1 MLGEQLREAAAEG
14 NNREVVRLLSDGAK
28 ITPDR
33 NGRTALHLA
42 AAGGFAE
49 VTAALLLAK
58 ADPNAVDSVGCSP
71 LQVAAAEG
79 HLEIA
84 KQLIK
89 YGADVNKQDTVHGNT
104 ALHEASWKG
113 FSQMVATLCKVK
125 ANMNIKN
132 YGGFAA
138 LHLCCQN
145 GHNQSCRELLIY
157 GCNPDL
163 QNNYGDTPLHTSA
176 RYGHAGVTRI
186 LISAQCRVSDQN
198 KNGDS
203 ALHIAAAMGR
213 RKLTRILLEAACNK
227 NIRNK
232 QHETARDIAARKELT
247 EILKIIDDVPDVPSS
262 KKSKKKEKPVKE
274 NKTSKHKHD
283 KKKQKVQFMEAASLA
298 GGKQWSPYGCHYYP
312 DPKDF
317 PQPNLDSLPNEP
329 LKKGEQYFLDL
340 AGNICKGPVG
350 VGYTCYCAPFFRH
363 VEEKLERDKQELK
376 EQLTCAEQR
385 LGKRVE
391 SLERKTESRLSQI
404 AHWLADRG
412 GEAAGMQRTR
422 SLDGELSIKMENL
435 QVDVPDASWHSNED
449 VANECQQTNVPKDPL
464 NRFWKSQFLKPVRT
478 ERPDLVSSHHSY
490 SPASDHNYANQPL
503 PEWRK
508 DELRKSV
515 QEIMSRVNLSSHWQ
529 GREEGEGREEA
540 SSWREGGGVSS
551 EEEEESS
558 GDERVVSWQEVERL
572 PYRSRSAVYSPT
584 LEREPPDSGYSTKI
598 CSNSQGPSP
607 SLSGRL
613 ESDGLAGPAGA
624 GAGAG
629 AGIFKSQPAVIDAAD
644 YHTEQLLPPTQLTN
658 KCQNIYTG
666 EASLV

>member
-14 NNREVVRLLSDGAK
+14 NNREVVRLLSEGAK

-213 RKLTRILLEAACNK
+213 RKLTRILLEAKCNK
-227 NIRNK
+227 NIQNK
-232 QHETARDIAARKELT
+232 QHETARDIASRKELT
-247 EILKIIDDVPDVPSS
+247 EILKIIDEVPDAPSS
-262 KKSKKKEKPVKE
+262 KKGKKKEKEAKE

-376 EQLTCAEQR
+376 EQLTFAEQR
-385 LGKRVE
+385 LGRRVE

-404 AHWLADRG
+404 AHWLADHRSCG
-412 GEAAGMQRTR
+412 DASAVASMQRTR
-422 SLDGELSIKMENL
+422 SLDGELSVQLESL
-435 QVDVPDASWHSNED
+435 QVDDH
-449 VANECQQTNVPKDPL
+449 VPKHPL
-464 NRFWKSQFLKPVRT
+464 KRFWKSQFLNPVRT
-478 ERPDLVSSHHSY
+478 ECPDLVSSHHSY
-490 SPASDHNYANQPL
+490 SPTGSVIRDHAKQDDLL

-515 QEIMSRVNLSSHWQ
+515 QEIMLRVNSHH
-529 GREEGEGREEA
+529 REQGEGREEE
-540 SSWREGGGVSS
+540 SRWREEERAGGVSS
-551 EEEEESS
+551 DDDSS
-558 GDERVVSWQEVERL
+558 DADDDGEDRVVSWQEVERL
-572 PYRSRSAVYSPT
+572 PYRSRSAVY
-584 LEREPPDSGYSTKI
+584 EREPPDSGYSTKI

-613 ESDGLAGPAGA
+613 ESDGLAPAT
-624 GAGAG
+624 
-629 AGIFKSQPAVIDAAD
+629 GIFKSQAAVIDHSE
-644 YHTEQLLPPTQLTN
+644 YQPPPPTTTQLTN